1 MSTTRVN
8 PVGDLLE
15 EKLEVILDSLAGDPQ
30 PPTIITIV
38 NGGTNKMRIG
48 LLRKEILLIC
58 CGLLLIAGAV
68 EVCAQSVPDS
78 AEKAQPLLVGAQ
90 VPDVSFKNLDG
101 SSFNL
106 RNKASEKP
114 IILIFYRGG
123 W

>member
-1 MSTTRVN
+1 MKT
-8 PVGDLLE
+8 
-15 EKLEVILDSLAGDPQ
+15 
-30 PPTIITIV
+30 TIV

-48 LLRKEILLIC
+48 LLRKEILSLC
-58 CGLLLIAGAV
+58 CGLLLIAGAM
-68 EVCAQSVPDS
+68 EVCAQSVPDT
-78 AEKAQPLLVGAQ
+78 AEKVQPLLVGAQ

>member
-1 MSTTRVN
+1 MRF
-8 PVGDLLE
+8 
-15 EKLEVILDSLAGDPQ
+15 SLS
-30 PPTIITIV
+30 
-38 NGGTNKMRIG
+38 
-48 LLRKEILLIC
+48 RKEMLSLC

-78 AEKAQPLLVGAQ
+78 ADKVQPLLVGAQ

-101 SSFNL
+101 SSFSL

>member
-1 MSTTRVN
+1 
-8 PVGDLLE
+8 
-15 EKLEVILDSLAGDPQ
+15 
-30 PPTIITIV
+30 
-38 NGGTNKMRIG
+38 MRFS
-48 LLRKEILLIC
+48 LLRKDMLSLC

-78 AEKAQPLLVGAQ
+78 AVKVQPLLVGAQ
-90 VPDVSFKNLDG
+90 VPDVSFKNLDR